1 MKKKIYKKH
10 TIALRITTL
19 YVLVSF
25 LWILVTDL
33 VNEVWLGSWDFFGI
47 NWMPVVKGW
56 AFVLVTSAFFYQIL
70 KQNIKSIEES
80 EERYRRLVERSP
92 ETILVHIMGK
102 IVYINNAGVRLLG
115 ARDLNGIIGKHILD
129 FIPQKD
135 REETK
140 KRIINVQERVERE
153 LVEQKILLPNGQTVF
168 VEIIAFKTNY
178 HGKEAVQVIVRDISE
193 RKKAEASAHY
203 LAYYDTI
210 TGLANR
216 NLLNKHIN
224 KMLAQAKRNNQK
236 MAVMFLDLD
245 RFKIINDTLGHAI
258 GDSLLK
264 EVSKRLKRCLP
275 DDDIIARYGGDE
287 FIILRQNTT
296 YKDVSNIAQGI
307 VRELSSP
314 LMLNGNQL
322 FISPS
327 IGISIYPNHGDS
339 VDALIKNADMAMYMA
354 KENGGNNYCFYD
366 SALSDKNKQ
375 LMKIETGLRKALEND
390 EFQLLYQPQV
400 DLETGK
406 LVGAEALIRWES
418 SEYEMI
424 PPMEFI
430 PVAEKIGL
438 IIPIGEWV
446 LETACKQ
453 NKRWQEEGCLPIRIA
468 VNVSVRQLQQS
479 SFIET
484 VKYVLEKTELDPA
497 YLELEITESVVQNIE
512 EAASIL
518 DKLKSLGI
526 HISLDDFG
534 TGYSSLSYIRHLP
547 IDKLKI
553 DKSFVD
559 DITDY
564 SSGRAIVKTIIDMGN
579 NLNFKVIAEGIE
591 TEQQFSFLKQNNCH
605 YGQGYFF
612 SKPVSAEE
620 MTNVIVNLKEG
631 SIKNEHTKNYDLS

>member
-1 MKKKIYKKH
+1 
-10 TIALRITTL
+10 
-19 YVLVSF
+19 
-25 LWILVTDL
+25 
-33 VNEVWLGSWDFFGI
+33 
-47 NWMPVVKGW
+47 MPVVKGW